1 MEDVRWWRWSLKEGM
16 AGEGERLAAPVFR
29 FVKQAH
35 KNDLAFGPFVRGG
48 WGAVP
53 GGGGALKVQLV
64 RGGDE
69 RTIKSR
75 KGGDGNRLSI
85 NGLELMVMV
94 MIGYV
99 VIVIRKERPANEEE
113 SVLTSG
119 NSLSVVQLVID
130 RAGAKEEEQSGGT
143 IMIMRVLERIGG
155 WSFQAKHVRGVGN
168 VLADGITRWKED
180 EIPTSLTA
188 EYPTVSWQGQEF
200 RVHGTEMCLEFLHV
214 ATHLE

>member
-1 MEDVRWWRWSLKEGM
+1 M
-16 AGEGERLAAPVFR
+16 
-29 FVKQAH
+29 
-35 KNDLAFGPFVRGG
+35 
-48 WGAVP
+48 P
-53 GGGGALKVQLV
+53 GGGGVLKVQLV

-155 WSFQAKHVRGVGN
+155 WSFQAKHVR
-168 VLADGITRWKED
+168 AW
-180 EIPTSLTA
+180 
-188 EYPTVSWQGQEF
+188 
-200 RVHGTEMCLEFLHV
+200 GTYWPMG
-214 ATHLE
+214 